1 MVSCLFYLILK
12 ERGNMPVITI
22 ETGKLEKEQKVL
34 LVERFTKTASE
45 ILKIPEQSFIVQ
57 LKENDSDNIGVGGK
71 LLTQV
76 IAERNSK

>member
-1 MVSCLFYLILK
+1 
-12 ERGNMPVITI
+12 MPVITI

-57 LKENDSDNIGVGGK
+57 LKENESDNIGVGGK